1 MGALPKAS
9 MKLSVLIPAYNE
21 EKTLAEVVRRVAEV
35 GLEKEIIV
43 VDDCSTDST
52 LAVLSSLNQEGLVV
66 LTHDVNRGKGAA
78 IRTALAAASGDA
90 VIIQDADLEYDPAD
104 FLRLVE
110 PFLEGKASVVYGVR
124 SLDGQQWHMRLGNRL
139 LTMLTNV
146 LYGADLKDMETC
158 YKLLPREIID
168 QIDLRAKRF
177 DIEAE
182 ITAKILKRGHHIHQV
197 PIWYSPRTEK
207 KLTPLDGL
215 PTLWTLIKLRFT
227 N

>member
-1 MGALPKAS
+1 
-9 MKLSVLIPAYNE
+9 MKLSVLIPVYNE
-21 EKTLAEVVRRVAEV
+21 EATLAEVVRRVAEV
-35 GLEKEIIV
+35 DLEMEIIV
-43 VDDCSTDST
+43 VDDCSTDGT
-52 LAVLSSLNQEGLVV
+52 PEVLSSLKQEGLVV

-104 FLRLVE
+104 FPRLVA
-110 PFLEGKASVVYGVR
+110 PFVEGRASVVYGVR
-124 SLDGQQWHMRLGNRL
+124 SLSEQKWLMRLGNRV
-139 LTMLTNV
+139 LTVVTNV
-146 LYGADLKDMETC
+146 LYGSDLRDMETC
-158 YKLLPREIID
+158 YKLISKEIID
-168 QIDLRAKRF
+168 QIDLHARGF

-182 ITAKILKRGHHIHQV
+182 VTAKILKRGHRIHQV

-227 N
+227 D

>member
-1 MGALPKAS
+1 
-9 MKLSVLIPAYNE
+9 MKLSVLIPVYNE
-21 EKTLAEVVRRVAEV
+21 EATLAEVVRRVAEV
-35 GLEKEIIV
+35 GLEMEIIV
-43 VDDCSTDST
+43 VDDCSTDGT
-52 LAVLSSLNQEGLVV
+52 PEVLSSLKQEGLVV

-104 FLRLVE
+104 FPRLVA
-110 PFLEGKASVVYGVR
+110 PFVEGRASVVYGVR
-124 SLDGQQWHMRLGNRL
+124 SLSEQKWLMRLGNRV
-139 LTMLTNV
+139 LTVVTNV
-146 LYGADLKDMETC
+146 LYGSDLRDMETC
-158 YKLLPREIID
+158 YKLISKEIID
-168 QIDLRAKRF
+168 QIDLHARGF

-182 ITAKILKRGHHIHQV
+182 VTAKILKRGHRIHQV

-227 N
+227 D

>member
-1 MGALPKAS
+1 M
-9 MKLSVLIPAYNE
+9 MKLSVLIPVYNE
-21 EKTLAEVVRRVAEV
+21 EATLAEVVRRVAEV
-35 GLEKEIIV
+35 GLEMEIIV
-43 VDDCSTDST
+43 VDDCSTDGT
-52 LAVLSSLNQEGLVV
+52 PEVLSSLKQEGLVV

-104 FLRLVE
+104 FPRLVA
-110 PFLEGKASVVYGVR
+110 PFVEGRASVVYGVR
-124 SLDGQQWHMRLGNRL
+124 SLSEQKWLMRLGNRV
-139 LTMLTNV
+139 LTVVTNV
-146 LYGADLKDMETC
+146 LYGSDLRDMETC
-158 YKLLPREIID
+158 YKLISKEIID
-168 QIDLRAKRF
+168 QIDLHARGF

-182 ITAKILKRGHHIHQV
+182 VTAKILKRGHRIHQV

-227 N
+227 D

>member
-1 MGALPKAS
+1 MGLLPKVM

-35 GLEKEIIV
+35 DLEKEIIV
-43 VDDCSTDST
+43 VDDCSTDGT

-78 IRTALAAASGDA
+78 VRTALAAASGDA

-110 PFLEGKASVVYGVR
+110 PFLKGKASVVYGVR
-124 SLDGQQWHMRLGNRL
+124 SLDGQQWHMRLGNRV
-139 LTMLTNV
+139 LTTVTNV
-146 LYGADLKDMETC
+146 LYGSDLRDMESC
-158 YKLLPREIID
+158 YKLITREIID
-168 QIDLRAKRF
+168 QMDLHAKGF

-182 ITAKILKRGHHIHQV
+182 VTAKILKQGHRIHQV

-227 N
+227 D

>member
-1 MGALPKAS
+1 M
-9 MKLSVLIPAYNE
+9 MKLSVLMPVYNE
-21 EKTLAEVVRRVAEV
+21 EETLAEVVRRVAEV
-35 GLEKEIIV
+35 DLEMEIII
-43 VDDCSTDST
+43 VDDCSTDGT
-52 LAVLSSLNQEGLVV
+52 PEVLSSLKQEGLVV

-104 FLRLVE
+104 FARLVA
-110 PFLEGKASVVYGVR
+110 PFVEGRASVVYGVR
-124 SLDGQQWHMRLGNRL
+124 SLSEQKWLMRLGNRV
-139 LTMLTNV
+139 LTVVTNV
-146 LYGADLKDMETC
+146 LYGSDLRDMETC
-158 YKLLPREIID
+158 YKLISKEIID
-168 QIDLRAKRF
+168 QIDLHARGF

-182 ITAKILKRGHHIHQV
+182 VTAKILKRGHRIHQV

-227 N
+227 D

>member
-1 MGALPKAS
+1 M

-21 EKTLAEVVRRVAEV
+21 EETLAEVVRRVAEV
-35 GLEKEIIV
+35 DLEMEIIV
-43 VDDCSTDST
+43 VDDCSTDGT
-52 LAVLSSLNQEGLVV
+52 PEVLSSLKQEGLVV

-104 FLRLVE
+104 FPRLVA
-110 PFLEGKASVVYGVR
+110 PFVEGRASVVYGVR
-124 SLDGQQWHMRLGNRL
+124 SLSEQKWLMRLGNRV
-139 LTMLTNV
+139 LTVVTNV
-146 LYGADLKDMETC
+146 LYGSDLRDMETC
-158 YKLLPREIID
+158 YKLISKEIID
-168 QIDLRAKRF
+168 QIDLHARGF

-182 ITAKILKRGHHIHQV
+182 VTAKILKRGHRIHQV

-227 N
+227 D

>member
-1 MGALPKAS
+1 LLPKVM

-35 GLEKEIIV
+35 DLEKEIIV
-43 VDDCSTDST
+43 VDDCSTDGT

-78 IRTALAAASGDA
+78 VRTALAAASGDA

-110 PFLEGKASVVYGVR
+110 PFLKGKASVVYGVR
-124 SLDGQQWHMRLGNRL
+124 SLDGQQWHMRLGNRV
-139 LTMLTNV
+139 LTTVTNV
-146 LYGADLKDMETC
+146 LYGSDLRDMESC
-158 YKLLPREIID
+158 YKLITREIID
-168 QIDLRAKRF
+168 QMDLHAKGF

-182 ITAKILKRGHHIHQV
+182 VTAKILKQGHRIHQV

-227 N
+227 D